1 MGMRSSFPARFSY
14 VHPHLIVAGSRDRS
28 PTVLPRNLSMNSR
41 AFLSSRLRTAP
52 HLRSDRSF
60 AQSRDRVSSRHSQ
73 GAGVLAAPAGAA
85 RSHRQSRAGATSAGN
100 VGLTLTI
107 NPHAQL
113 DVYS

>member
-73 GAGVLAAPAGAA
+73 GLEFWRLPPARHGHTANRELALRA
-85 RSHRQSRAGATSAGN
+85 RETW
-100 VGLTLTI
+100 V
-107 NPHAQL
+107 
-113 DVYS
+113 